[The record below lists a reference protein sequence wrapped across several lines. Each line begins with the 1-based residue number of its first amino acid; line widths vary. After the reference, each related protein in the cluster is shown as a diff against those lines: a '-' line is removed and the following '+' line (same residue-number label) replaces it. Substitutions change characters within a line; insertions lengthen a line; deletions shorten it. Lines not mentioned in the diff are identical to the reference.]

1 MRSQLAIVAMIGL
14 AACAA
19 RAAGAPETTT
29 AAASTQDGAKSQ
41 WDGVYTAE
49 QAKRGEPLYAEH
61 CASCHGDAL
70 GGGEMAPAL
79 IGGEFSANWND
90 LSVGDLFER
99 MRISMP
105 QNNPGSLSRQI
116 NADILAFILQRGKY
130 PEGKTELPSQTEA
143 LNQIKFLASKP

>member
-1 MRSQLAIVAMIGL
+1 MIGL

-19 RAAGAPETTT
+19 RAAGAPETA
-29 AAASTQDGAKSQ
+29 AAASPSTTAQDAPKSQ
-41 WDGVYTAE
+41 WDGIYTAE

-70 GGGEMAPAL
+70 GGGEMAPGL
-79 IGGEFSANWND
+79 VGGEFSANWND

-105 QNNPGSLSRQI
+105 QNNPGSLSRQV

-130 PEGKTELPSQTEA
+130 PEGKTELPSATEA
-143 LNQIKFLASKP
+143 LNQIKFLATKP

>member
-1 MRSQLAIVAMIGL
+1 MVGL

-19 RAAGAPETTT
+19 RAAGAPETT
-29 AAASTQDGAKSQ
+29 AAPAPAAQAGAKSQ
-41 WDGVYTAE
+41 WDGVYTEA
-49 QAKRGEPLYAEH
+49 QAKRGQALYAEH
-61 CASCHGDAL
+61 CASCHGDEL
-70 GGGEMAPAL
+70 GGGEMAPGL

-90 LSVGDLFER
+90 LSLGDLFER

-130 PEGKTELPSQTEA
+130 PAGSTELPGQTEA
-143 LNQIKFLASKP
+143 LNQIKFMATKPAE

>member
-1 MRSQLAIVAMIGL
+1 MVGL

-19 RAAGAPETTT
+19 RAAGAPDTATAATTT
-29 AAASTQDGAKSQ
+29 AQAGAKSQ

-49 QAKRGEPLYAEH
+49 QAKRGQPLYAEH
-61 CASCHGDAL
+61 CASCHGDEL
-70 GGGEMAPAL
+70 GGGEMAPGL

-90 LSVGDLFER
+90 LSLGDLFER

-105 QNNPGSLSRQI
+105 QNNPGSLSRQV

-130 PEGKTELPSQTEA
+130 PEGKTELPSDTAA
-143 LNQIKFLASKP
+143 LNQIKFLAAQP